1 MLIHTKNNMRA
12 VFIDLQGTLGG
23 DPLGHVGDF
32 EFYPFSVEAIKL
44 LNKNGILAIVLT
56 NQSRIAK
63 GDITME
69 EYNKK
74 IMHIKEDI
82 KELGAY
88 IDEVYCCPHSK
99 EDKCEC
105 KKPLNGM
112 VKVAERDFNIEIEKS
127 YVIGDMGMSDMLLAN
142 AIGAKGVLVLTG
154 VGEGSLNEFR
164 HTWKDVEPAYV
175 ADNVLEAVKWIIVES
190 T

>member
-1 MLIHTKNNMRA
+1 MISA
-12 VFIDLQGTLGG
+12 FIDLQGTLGG

-32 EFYPFSVEAIKL
+32 EFYPFSVETIKL

-63 GDITME
+63 GEITME
-69 EYNKK
+69 EYDQK
-74 IMHIKEDI
+74 IMHIKGYL
-82 KELGAY
+82 KKQGAY
-88 IDEVYCCPHSK
+88 IDQVYCCPHSR

-105 KKPLNGM
+105 KKPLSGM
-112 VKVAERDFNIEIEKS
+112 AKVAEREFNIDLQKS

-154 VGEGSLNEFR
+154 VGQGSLNEFR
-164 HTWKDVEPAYV
+164 HTWKDVEPAHV
-175 ADNVLEAVKWIIVES
+175 ADNVLEAVKWIIDES
-190 T
+190 K